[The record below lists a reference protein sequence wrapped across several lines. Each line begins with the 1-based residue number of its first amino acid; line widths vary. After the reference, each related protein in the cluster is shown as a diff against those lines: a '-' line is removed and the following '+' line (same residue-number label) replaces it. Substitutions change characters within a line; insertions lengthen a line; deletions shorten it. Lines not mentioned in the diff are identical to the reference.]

1 VQSEWDWHKLEF
13 SSTIFVIVGDDGS
26 TQFPP
31 TSTTG
36 MQRQLLEGHGGIS
49 NGEQIPEQSS
59 PGQSSAPFI
68 IGNIAVND
76 KDN

>member
-1 VQSEWDWHKLEF
+1 VQSAWDWHKLEF

-59 PGQSSAPFI
+59 AAFI
-68 IGNIAVND
+68 TENIAVND